1 MSTIIEICAGSLESC
16 IAARDGGAHRV
27 ELCSALSL
35 GGITPSYGVIALA
48 KKEIDIDI
56 NVLIRPRQGDFLYN
70 REEMEVMKK
79 DIETCAQ
86 LKVAGVVFGA
96 LDKHGNV
103 DLEFCKPLALL
114 AQSLGLSFTF
124 HRAIDRSANILQAVE
139 DVISL
144 GAQRILTSGGAATA
158 LEGLPVIKQMASIA
172 AGRIIIMPGSGINAT
187 NIVQIVQG
195 ISQVPIKATKSTHD
209 LAGVTQNKLSAEVHF
224 SASQAVPSLSTHK
237 TALSFTPA
245 GLGGDYTNTVTSE
258 QKIREA
264 KNALFVFESTT

>member
-1 MSTIIEICAGSLESC
+1 MKTIVEICAGSLESC
-16 IAARDGGAHRV
+16 IAARDGGAKRV

-48 KKEIDIDI
+48 KKETELEI

-70 REEMEVMKK
+70 REEMEVMKR
-79 DIETCAQ
+79 DIEECAR

-96 LDKHGNV
+96 LDKYGNI
-103 DLEFCKPLALL
+103 DLEFCKPLAQLTK
-114 AQSLGLSFTF
+114 SLGLSFTF
-124 HRAIDRSANILQAVE
+124 HRAIDRSANILKSVE
-139 DVISL
+139 EVISL

-172 AGRIIIMPGSGINAT
+172 AGRIVIMPGSGINAT

-195 ISQVPIKATKSTHD
+195 ISQATS
-209 LAGVTQNKLSAEVHF
+209 NKWPAEVHF
-224 SASQAVPSLSTHK
+224 SASQEVPSLSTHK

-245 GLGGDYTNTVTSE
+245 ELGGDYTNSVTSV
-258 QKIREA
+258 QKVKEA
-264 KNALFVFESTT
+264 IEALSKNNL